1 MFNFDCIKKE
11 DIIEHNPNW
20 PEIPDHWSGG
30 TSKNHQT
37 QDLSLQ
43 VQKFWNVK
51 ATVIPVVVG
60 ALGTT
65 NE

>member
-51 ATVIPVVVG
+51 ATVIAVVVS